1 MRNFT
6 RLEKIVILIIALL
19 LITTLGFKIFS
30 NSDKNGIQIEESGLL
45 LDETDN
51 NKDEDE
57 LFLDENEDEL
67 EEDKSHIVIHITGE
81 VQNPGVITLKNGDRV
96 VDAIKKAGGLSPYAD
111 ENKINLAQKLFD
123 EDKVIIPGVGD
134 TLENE
139 NLEGTNQQVS
149 QAMIINGSNE
159 NSGASQ
165 SGSDGGINI
174 NTASGDELKTLPGI
188 GDVTAQKIIDY
199 RENTKFNSI
208 EDIKNVSGIG
218 EKKFE
223 AIKSM
228 ITTR

>member
-30 NSDKNGIQIEESGLL
+30 NRDKSGIQIEESGLF

-51 NKDEDE
+51 NKNEDE
-57 LFLDENEDEL
+57 LFLVENEDEL
-67 EEDKSHIVIHITGE
+67 KEDNTPIVIHITGE

-96 VDAIKKAGGLSPYAD
+96 IDAIKKAGGLSSYAD

-123 EDKVIIPGVGD
+123 EDKVIIPGIGD
-134 TLENE
+134 NMENE
-139 NLEGTNQQVS
+139 NVEGTNQQVS
-149 QAMIINGSNE
+149 QAMIISGNNE
-159 NSGASQ
+159 NSSASQ
-165 SGSDGGINI
+165 SGSGSINI
-174 NTASGDELKTLPGI
+174 NTASIDELKTLPGI

-199 RENTKFNSI
+199 RENDKFNSI